1 MEEIDR
7 SLLVTVEQIKQRP
20 YEGFKFVKL
29 STGEWRFWLVDIGC
43 PSHKQM
49 VQEGEKATD
58 AGVIIIKGENLIME
72 DSYSST
78 LELGLTEEGE
88 KELSC
93 LFGMDIKP
101 RWY

>member
-1 MEEIDR
+1 MKEIDR
-7 SLLVTVEQIKQRP
+7 SLLVTPEQIKQRP

-29 STGEWRFWLVDIGC
+29 STGEWRFWLVDIGS

-58 AGVIIIKGENLIME
+58 AGLIVVRDGHLIME

-78 LELGLTEEGE
+78 LELSATEEGWE
-88 KELSC
+88 ELSR

-101 RWY
+101 RWF